1 MHLTFCVIGL
11 SFLLSL
17 YSEIYLFCAIG
28 LLCILFH
35 LMSVSG
41 EHGLLLCIIL
51 YAKEREGLN
60 ARKGKEREGLTA
72 WQKRSHDAREY
83 LDTEEACLQFI
94 QQLVNII
101 Q

>member
-51 YAKEREGLN
+51 YAKEREGLT
-60 ARKGKEREGLTA
+60 ARKGKGGA
-72 WQKRSHDAREY
+72 DCMVQKRSHDAREY
-83 LDTEEACLQFI
+83 LDTEEARLQFI